1 MSRHTPA
8 GRISFC
14 LSATFFDVGITAV
27 GVDAVKVPL
36 FQAHSSAYEVPL
48 PTLLTLPCVS
58 SDACA
63 FVPEALGLLLLA
75 DLLAAS
81 ICCFVCWCIVR
92 AYEES
97 EYVES
102 PSNSGVGIRLED
114 EEDGYAAEDDI
125 VNRGYAGRWLVC
137 DCEVR

>member
-1 MSRHTPA
+1 M
-8 GRISFC
+8 
-14 LSATFFDVGITAV
+14 
-27 GVDAVKVPL
+27 
-36 FQAHSSAYEVPL
+36 
-48 PTLLTLPCVS
+48 
-58 SDACA
+58 
-63 FVPEALGLLLLA
+63 
-75 DLLAAS
+75 
-81 ICCFVCWCIVR
+81 CWCIVR